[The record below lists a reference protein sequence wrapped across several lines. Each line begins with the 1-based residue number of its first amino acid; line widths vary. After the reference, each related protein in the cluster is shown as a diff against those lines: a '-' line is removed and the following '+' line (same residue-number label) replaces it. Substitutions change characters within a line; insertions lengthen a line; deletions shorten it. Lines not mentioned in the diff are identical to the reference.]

1 MLLFLSRAFFAGAG
15 ERRILLP
22 PTSPRSTEDSLRIRP
37 QLRPTFARRRRADYR
52 NRNSGE
58 RPVPRRRAPAP
69 LRVVLAGAGERTTLP
84 PPTSPRSSDDSL
96 RIRAQLRPAFSRRR
110 RYYYRK
116 RNSVEKPVRRRKAL
130 APVRVVF
137 AGAGGCKRA
146 SAPIRPRSSK
156 KSVPLMS
163 QLRLTFAC
171 RSRDYYR

>member
-84 PPTSPRSSDDSL
+84 PPTSPRSPEDSL
-96 RIRAQLRPAFSRRR
+96 RIRTQLRPSFARRR
-110 RYYYRK
+110 RDYYRK
-116 RNSVEKPVRRRKAL
+116 LNSGERGVRRRKAPNQKKRNRGSSDHSVLHIYSYYFVILIRQHFQRRLQL
-130 APVRVVF
+130 AF
-137 AGAGGCKRA
+137 FC
-146 SAPIRPRSSK
+146 
-156 KSVPLMS
+156 
-163 QLRLTFAC
+163 C
-171 RSRDYYR
+171 